1 MIGVRG
7 PRAAT
12 LWSLVSFCLASL
24 FVAATPSAALELV
37 ETPMFAERVA
47 AGELPPVSER
57 VPTTPR
63 VIELSAEGLLP
74 GRHGGD
80 LRTLGV
86 RSKDVRLLVVYGYAR
101 LVGYHTDFGVVAD
114 IAQSVTVDEG
124 RVFTIKLRPGH
135 KWSDGHPFTSEDFRY
150 FWEDVATNE
159 ELRPS
164 GPPREMIVDGE
175 PARVEIL
182 DQTTIRY
189 SWSQPNPFFLP
200 ALARAAPLFIYRP
213 SHYMKAFHLKYAD
226 PAELAERAA
235 AEGKRNWAALHN
247 RMDNLYK
254 FDNPDQPTLQPWCN
268 TTVGQSIRFIG
279 ERNPYY
285 HRIDENGRQLP
296 YIDRFI
302 LTIADSKIIP
312 GKAGAG
318 ETDLQSRSLFFNNY
332 TFLKE
337 GEKRNDY
344 TTLLW
349 QTARGAHLALYPNL
363 NINDEGW
370 RAAFRDVRVRRAPSM
385 AIDRGLINQVL
396 YFGLAIEGNN
406 TVLPGSS
413 LFKSGYQSAW
423 ADYNPDAANELLD
436 EAGLSARDDSGV
448 RLLPDGRPMEVIVET
463 AGEDTEQTD
472 VLELVRDNWAEIGI
486 KLYTRPSQREVFRNR
501 IYAGETQV
509 SIWSGLEN
517 GLPTPDMSPEE
528 LAPTRQNGLQWPK
541 WGQYHESN
549 GNAGEAPDMPA
560 ARELM
565 DLHQSWLRSATR
577 KEREKIWHRM
587 LEIHREQTF
596 SIGIVSGVMQPIVV
610 NNRLRN
616 VPRDAVYNWDPGA
629 QFGIYRP
636 DTFWYDE
643 AN

>member
-12 LWSLVSFCLASL
+12 LWSLVSFGLASL

-47 AGELPPVSER
+47 AGELLPVAER

-101 LVGYHTDFGVVAD
+101 LVGYHTDFEVVAD
-114 IAQSVTVDEG
+114 IAQSVTADEG

-135 KWSDGHPFTSEDFRY
+135 KWSDGQPFTSEDFRY

-226 PAELAERAA
+226 PAELTERAA

-254 FDNPDQPTLQPWCN
+254 FDNPDQPTLQPWRN

-349 QTARGAHLALYPNL
+349 RTARGAHLALYPNL

-370 RAAFRDVRVRRAPSM
+370 RAAFRDVRVRRALSM

-406 TVLPGSS
+406 TVLPGSP
-413 LFKSGYQSAW
+413 LFKSDYQSAW
-423 ADYNPDAANELLD
+423 ADYDPDAANALLD

-472 VLELVRDNWAEIGI
+472 VLELVRDSWAEIGI

-501 IYAGETQV
+501 IYAGETQI

-577 KEREKIWHRM
+577 EEREEIWHRM
-587 LEIHREQTF
+587 LEIHREHTF
-596 SIGIVSGVMQPIVV
+596 SIGIVSGVMQPIIV

>member
-1 MIGVRG
+1 MIGARG
-7 PRAAT
+7 
-12 LWSLVSFCLASL
+12 LG
-24 FVAATPSAALELV
+24 VAARVVWLLLVGLPLAAAPSAALELI
-37 ETPMFAERVA
+37 ETPMLAERVA
-47 AGELPPVSER
+47 AGELPPVAER
-57 VPTTPR
+57 VPETPR
-63 VIELSAEGLLP
+63 VIELSAEGLQP

-80 LRTLGV
+80 LRMLGV

-101 LVGYHTDFGVVAD
+101 LVGYDTTFEMIPD

-124 RVFTIKLRPGH
+124 RIFTVKLRPGH

-150 FWEDVATNE
+150 YWEDVATNA

-164 GPPREMIVDGE
+164 GPPREMTVEGE
-175 PARVEIL
+175 PARVDIL
-182 DQTTIRY
+182 DETTIRY
-189 SWSQPNPFFLP
+189 SWSTPNPFFLP
-200 ALARAAPLFIYRP
+200 ALASAAPLFIYRP
-213 SHYMKAFHLKYAD
+213 AHYMKRFHLKYAD
-226 PAELAERAA
+226 ADELAERAA

-254 FDNPDQPTLQPWCN
+254 FDNPELPTLQPWRN
-268 TTVGQSIRFIG
+268 MTVGQSIRFIG

-285 HRIDENGRQLP
+285 HRIDEAGRQLP

-312 GKAGAG
+312 GKASAG
-318 ETDLQSRSLFFNNY
+318 ETDLQSRSLFFNNF

-349 QTARGAHLALYPNL
+349 RTAKGAHLALYPNL

-370 RAAFRDVRVRRAPSM
+370 RAAFRDVRVRRALSL
-385 AIDRGLINQVL
+385 AIDRGLINEVL

-406 TVLPGSS
+406 TVLPGSP
-413 LFKSGYQSAW
+413 LFKPEYQTAW
-423 ADYNPDAANELLD
+423 TEHDPDAANRLLD
-436 EAGLSARDDSGV
+436 EAGLDARDDAGV

-472 VLELVRDNWAEIGI
+472 VLELVRDSWAEIGI

-501 IYAGETQV
+501 IYAGETQI

-528 LAPTRQNGLQWPK
+528 LAPTRQHAYQWPK
-541 WGQYHESN
+541 WGQYHETS
-549 GNAGEAPDMPA
+549 GNAGKAPDMPA
-560 ARELM
+560 ALELM
-565 DLHQSWLRSATR
+565 VLHQRWLRSATR
-577 KEREKIWHRM
+577 EEREEIWHRM
-587 LEIHREQTF
+587 LGIHRDQVF

-616 VPRDAVYNWDPGA
+616 VPREAVYNWDPGA

-636 DTFWYDE
+636 DTFWYDV
-643 AN
+643 AD